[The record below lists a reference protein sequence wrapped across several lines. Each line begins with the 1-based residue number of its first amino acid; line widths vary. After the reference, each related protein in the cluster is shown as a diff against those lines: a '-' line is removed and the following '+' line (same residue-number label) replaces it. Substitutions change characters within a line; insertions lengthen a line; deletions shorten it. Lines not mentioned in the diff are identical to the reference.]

1 MAATSAQFKYATVCK
16 SGWGSSLLYQITGEQ
31 RYGDW
36 TRRMGDWFVSRQRSD
51 GTWGLDETSTGG
63 TLVWVTLEFV
73 MHLDTIISALAS
85 RVPSDRL
92 A

>member
-1 MAATSAQFKYATVCK
+1 
-16 SGWGSSLLYQITGEQ
+16 
-31 RYGDW
+31 
-36 TRRMGDWFVSRQRSD
+36 MGDWFLARQRAD

-85 RVPSDRL
+85 RQPFDRS